1 MKKAIV
7 IGGGISGLCVSYF
20 LKNKFELLLLEQNDY
35 IGGHSHTHTIYE
47 NKYDPH
53 QPLHLLCAAVCA

>member
-35 IGGHSHTHTIYE
+35 LGGHSHTHTTVSYT
-47 NKYDPH
+47 
-53 QPLHLLCAAVCA
+53 HLTLPTKRIV

>member
-35 IGGHSHTHTIYE
+35 IGGHSHTHTIS
-47 NKYDPH
+47 
-53 QPLHLLCAAVCA
+53 